1 MTDSNPRL
9 EAALAYAARGW
20 HVFPCKAGLK
30 VPAVKHGWQDSTRDP
45 EQLRTWWSEN
55 PDYNVAIATGPSN
68 LVVIDIDPNGLLEWG
83 EKLRADPALQAAVN
97 ASPIVNTPRDGLH
110 IYMAGDGP
118 TSASKIAPG
127 IDTRGAGGYVLAP
140 PSYVNDGKSAGG
152 YTGEPE
158 KGNPPPVYTPL
169 LAPILTKPERQA
181 PVLPPAERKWD
192 EPETLARA
200 EAWLAGLVL
209 AGDVAVEGM
218 GGDQRTYEVACGL
231 LEMAIS
237 PETARDLM
245 AEHWNPRCIP
255 PWDEAELA
263 TKILNAWRYGQETKG
278 GKAERPV
285 AEQFAH
291 LLEQPEEGTPEAEQ
305 EEAENVFKA
314 RYTPKLLSEAR
325 KDRPALEWIVPDLI
339 PAKGIGILFGAPQT
353 FKTFLMYDLAMSVA
367 TGWGPNW
374 WEGERDPQPV
384 LFLAGESPDAL
395 VTKRTDAWL
404 AKSLLPGLED
414 RAQLY
419 VVEGVP
425 PFEMSDYWRH
435 VVEWL
440 KERSIRPRLV
450 VIDTLTRAMAG
461 WDENSAKDAT
471 RTTMKMESLSRELG
485 AFVIAVHHS
494 GKDTT
499 RGARGSS
506 VWLGNTDVMFEAER
520 LSPSQM
526 EVLVHLRKLK
536 EGGLTDMPLKF
547 DGQIYGAAPA
557 FTRDWKFEPEEKAAE
572 VVQKK
577 DTEEWLQPDALA
589 AELATGPMQTNHLAD
604 SLSAK
609 YGVDV
614 RTTRRRLRETSG
626 GRYKAWMPTG
636 DTWRIPDTHPA
647 KNIIREEDF

>member
-1 MTDSNPRL
+1 LTEDNPRL
-9 EAALAYAARGW
+9 EAARAYAARGW
-20 HVFPCKAGLK
+20 WVFPCRPQQK
-30 VPAVKHGWQDSTRDP
+30 VPAVKHGWQDATRDP
-45 EQLRTWWSEN
+45 EQIRAWWSEN
-55 PDYNVAIATGPSN
+55 PAYNVAIATGPSG
-68 LVVIDIDPNGLLEWG
+68 LTVIDVDPNGLDEWRQMLANDSG
-83 EKLRADPALQAAVN
+83 LREAVEAA
-97 ASPIVNTPRDGLH
+97 PTINTPRDGLH
-110 IYMAGDGP
+110 IYMTGEGP

-140 PSYVNDGKSAGG
+140 PSYVNDGKSNGQ
-152 YTGEPE
+152 YTGTPDATYI
-158 KGNPPPVYTPL
+158 PPVYTPL
-169 LAPILTKPERQA
+169 IAPLLNKPERQA

-218 GGDQRTYEVACGL
+218 GGDQRTYEVCCGL

-237 PETARDLM
+237 PEIAKDLLL
-245 AEHWNPRCIP
+245 EHWNPHCVP
-255 PWDEAELA
+255 PWDEPDLA
-263 TKILNAWRYGQETKG
+263 TKILNAWKFGQETRG

-291 LLEQPEEGTPEAEQ
+291 LLEQPDDEEDEETP
-305 EEAENVFKA
+305 ENVFKQ
-314 RYTPKLLSEAR
+314 RYTPKLLKDAR

-440 KERSIRPRLV
+440 KEHGVRPRLV
-450 VIDTLTRAMAG
+450 IIDTLTRAMAG

-485 AFVIAVHHS
+485 AMVIAVHHS

-520 LSPSQM
+520 LSPNAM

-557 FTRDWKFEPEEKAAE
+557 FVRDWKFEPVEEAAE

-577 DTEEWLQPDALA
+577 DTEEWLQPDAIA
-589 AELATGPMQTNHLAD
+589 AELASGPMMTDHLAD
-604 SLSAK
+604 SLATK
-609 YGVDV
+609 YGVEK
-614 RTTRRRLRETSG
+614 RTTRRKLRDAAL
-626 GRYKAWMPTG
+626 GRYRAWVPTG
-636 DTWRIPDTHPA
+636 DTWMIPDTHPA
-647 KNIIREEDF
+647 KTTIREEDF